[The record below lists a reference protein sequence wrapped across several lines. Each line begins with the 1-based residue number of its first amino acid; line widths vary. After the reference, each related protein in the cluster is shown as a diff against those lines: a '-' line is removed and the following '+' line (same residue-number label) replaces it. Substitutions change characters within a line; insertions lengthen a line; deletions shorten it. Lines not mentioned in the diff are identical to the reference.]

1 MALFIGFGTLYRALV
16 QPWLLRAGENI
27 ARFGCAALGGRR
39 WRRSLMHG
47 AAGVGHRRSSGGS
60 PPRARSSPR
69 SYSSSG
75 CCPSTSHPSY
85 STSSGARTSPT
96 KVGPPAGLQRPR
108 SDTATS
114 SAAYLVVHGEAV
126 VTIHFREV
134 LRCALV
140 GARVPAVPGP
150 STPPAATPSIAPCCS
165 PSSHCKRSPWSS
177 SPWWAARFPSCS
189 GGTPP
194 AAAARR
200 TPRLRPWAR
209 HSILYAYNSFE
220 YKWSMHGLSLSE
232 RLRACEDNWCALL
245 AP

>member
-140 GARVPAVPGP
+140 GARVPTVPGP
-150 STPPAATPSIAPCCS
+150 STPLQRRPLSRRAVRRRHTANDRPGVP
-165 PSSHCKRSPWSS
+165 PR
-177 SPWWAARFPSCS
+177 
-189 GGTPP
+189 GGPP
-194 AAAARR
+194 AFLPALEVRR
-200 TPRLRPWAR
+200 PL
-209 HSILYAYNSFE
+209 LQL
-220 YKWSMHGLSLSE
+220 G
-232 RLRACEDNWCALL
+232 AL
-245 AP
+245 PV